1 MFEYD
6 EDAERA
12 AKILDEY
19 NFVEDLSLCYDA
31 GKRDPD
37 SIMTYLHVNYKELE
51 TVLDY
56 LTESEFMDY
65 LCERYPV
72 RFEEAVDNAI
82 EAIRK
87 ADMLIVGGTS
97 LQVYLAAGFVY
108 QFRGE
113 HLVVINKEEISIT
126 LNPDQD
132 LFIRESLGKVF
143 EKIKVQ

>member
-72 RFEEAVDNAI
+72 RFEEVVKY
-82 EAIRK
+82 R
-87 ADMLIVGGTS
+87 MW
-97 LQVYLAAGFVY
+97 Y
-108 QFRGE
+108 RG
-113 HLVVINKEEISIT
+113 
-126 LNPDQD
+126 
-132 LFIRESLGKVF
+132 
-143 EKIKVQ
+143 